1 MVVRGS
7 TLLPLVA
14 DDEILVF
21 LLGFVL
27 GISVLLLQKPQEFLL
42 ISFHLGEVV
51 IGEFAPLLFDSPF
64 DFLPFPFQNIF
75 IHVCSPFLREALH
88 GRYTALRPLSLIHI
102 SEPTRLGMI
111 SYAVFCLKKKKK
123 K

>member
-1 MVVRGS
+1 MVARGS
-7 TLLPLVA
+7 NLLPLVA

-27 GISVLLLQKPQEFLL
+27 GVSISLLQQPQEFLF

-51 IGEFAPLLFDSPF
+51 IGELVPLRFNSPF

-75 IHVCSPFLREALH
+75 VHVCPPFLREALH
-88 GRYTALRPLSLIHI
+88 GHYTALRP
-102 SEPTRLGMI
+102 
-111 SYAVFCLKKKKK
+111 
-123 K
+123 